1 LVATLLGLLFIPL
14 VHNRAVRLTTKRLE
28 ASTPLSM
35 LEISAEKDHLRA
47 EFAISTRRLEMT
59 IEDLKSKTS
68 TQLAELGKKKDAVNQ
83 LKKELAEKKVTN
95 VALEA
100 QTKTLHDQLRATE
113 DELRIKSS
121 ALREAGRELA
131 DKEAELAKT
140 LGGLAERPLV
150 AG

>member
-1 LVATLLGLLFIPL
+1 
-14 VHNRAVRLTTKRLE
+14 
-28 ASTPLSM
+28 
-35 LEISAEKDHLRA
+35 
-47 EFAISTRRLEMT
+47 MT